1 MRMFLFTFHVLK
13 TIFSYKDITNR
24 FSNVDSSY
32 QAFFGIGKLGEFEFF
47 QINLKNGFSYLSKR
61 YLPDVYGYEEDN
73 QSEIFV
79 EIDKKGN
86 MSGKIV
92 KTELYLQDNNL
103 LLENFHFLYFREMQA
118 LNSISFAHKFIDER
132 FNLIEHLYRNKSIEK
147 KQVSFYVDSSFSGQL
162 LFGNIP
168 QRILQLFPVHGS
180 CLVHQDFPY
189 WGCDIKSIKVLD
201 VVYDNT
207 KKIASYFGSS
217 EKRLNVPSEFF
228 KVYNDSILNGYYL
241 NGTCN
246 YMGNENRTTVR
257 CICDKTVTFP
267 SFTIIFGGDLK
278 ISLKNEELFQNYIYN
293 CYLLIGINFQKDEW
307 DFGLP
312 VFRNFIVGLDYENDK
327 MIFYSNDTESIN
339 YDIMSGNLK
348 SNRSISKYVLI
359 FLINI
364 LSIFSVG
371 CWVIFKQVKT
381 NE

>member
-1 MRMFLFTFHVLK
+1 M
-13 TIFSYKDITNR
+13 
-24 FSNVDSSY
+24 
-32 QAFFGIGKLGEFEFF
+32 E
-47 QINLKNGFSYLSKR
+47 
-61 YLPDVYGYEEDN
+61 
-73 QSEIFV
+73 
-79 EIDKKGN
+79 
-86 MSGKIV
+86 
-92 KTELYLQDNNL
+92 
-103 LLENFHFLYFREMQA
+103 
-118 LNSISFAHKFIDER
+118 
-132 FNLIEHLYRNKSIEK
+132 
-147 KQVSFYVDSSFSGQL
+147 
-162 LFGNIP
+162 
-168 QRILQLFPVHGS
+168 
-180 CLVHQDFPY
+180 
-189 WGCDIKSIKVLD
+189 
-201 VVYDNT
+201 
-207 KKIASYFGSS
+207 
-217 EKRLNVPSEFF
+217 
-228 KVYNDSILNGYYL
+228 
-241 NGTCN
+241 
-246 YMGNENRTTVR
+246 NENRTTVR